1 MTTPNWCRTRPVPPV
16 LVGDLGAIHWCQG
29 NGVAFWADY
38 SLNILNPVSLD
49 RLRKWGAQGA
59 CASPELELKTAQRI
73 SRIYAAVELLVYGEV
88 VLMVS
93 QTCALYETLEDN
105 PKCSHWCRRDQ
116 YYIQDEKGYRFP
128 VQGDADCRFYV
139 FNSRT
144 LSMLG

>member
-1 MTTPNWCRTRPVPPV
+1 
-16 LVGDLGAIHWCQG
+16 
-29 NGVAFWADY
+29 
-38 SLNILNPVSLD
+38 
-49 RLRKWGAQGA
+49 
-59 CASPELELKTAQRI
+59 
-73 SRIYAAVELLVYGEV
+73 VELLVYGEV

-116 YYIQDEKGYRFP
+116 YYIQDDKGYRFP

-144 LSMLG
+144 LSMLDDLPKLTALGPQALRLEMRRSSPQQVGQVVTIFREALQNIAADKSEGNESLKAELVLHSPSPFTKCHYNRGVE